1 MPQLK
6 SLADA
11 PVSRRAQRADAKR
24 QVILRAAKAVFLKS
38 GFGGATMDAVAER
51 AGMSRGAQLHHYGS
65 RERLIAGA
73 VEYLADRRLSEIRRK
88 AALLRRTRPF
98 LVERCSC

>member
-1 MPQLK
+1 MPTPTRTQAERSAATK
-6 SLADA
+6 
-11 PVSRRAQRADAKR
+11 QRLLEATVECLVDLGYR
-24 QVILRAAKAVFLKS
+24 
-38 GFGGATMDAVAER
+38 GTTMDAVAER